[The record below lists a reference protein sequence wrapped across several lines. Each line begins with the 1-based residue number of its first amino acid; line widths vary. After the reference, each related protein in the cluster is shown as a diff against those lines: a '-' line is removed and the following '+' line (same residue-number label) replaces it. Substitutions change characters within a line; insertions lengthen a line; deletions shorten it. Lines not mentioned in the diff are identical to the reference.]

1 MKTISKR
8 LCKLELRRIEQT
20 PNVIPGDANRRLLE
34 KINAI
39 RERLD
44 AARAA
49 GEYLPTP
56 DPERVK
62 AILRERFAH
71 LRKKESARE
80 GH

>member
-49 GEYLPTP
+49 GVYIPIP
-56 DPERVK
+56 DPEHVK
-62 AILRERFAH
+62 ALLRERLAH
-71 LRKKESARE
+71 LRRKEP
-80 GH
+80 GG